1 MILNEHNISGEINS
15 DGGISGALGELLG
28 NISGSIIPYPIDMS
42 HVHYDTKA
50 NWDRQ
55 TFLIAERG
63 HLYIYKDAEVTYI
76 NGRRVTYPGI
86 KIGDGSSYLID
97 MAYSVVG
104 SDHEKLIN
112 HIQNTAIHVGSGDR
126 INWNDKVSV
135 SVVQSNEE
143 LKFMK

>member
-1 MILNEHNISGEINS
+1 MIQNEHNISGGITN
-15 DGGISGALGELLG
+15 DGGISGSLGQLLG
-28 NISGSIIPYPIDMS
+28 SISGGIIPAPIDMS

-55 TFLIAERG
+55 MFLIAERG
-63 HLYIYKDAEVTYI
+63 HLYIYKDADVTYI
-76 NGRRVTYPGI
+76 NGHRVVYPGI

-97 MAYSVVG
+97 MPYSVVG
-104 SDHEKLIN
+104 SDHETLTS

-135 SVVQSNEE
+135 SVLPSNEE
-143 LKFMK
+143 LKFLK